1 MSSAGLVEGK
11 SARCPSSPGSVT
23 RSETGQPEENQRHQ
37 LDEHRENDQTD
48 DRGLIQNAHQGAAD
62 KPRDAEP
69 GVEESEGGR
78 PLRWFNDAWHKGEQ
92 DGLRKRHA
100 DPPEDHSQKCH
111 GRSAEKDQR
120 CEKRGDERH
129 RTP

>member
-23 RSETGQPEENQRHQ
+23 RSESGQLEENQRHQ

-48 DRGLIQNAHQGAAD
+48 YRGLIQNAHHGAAD
-62 KPRDAEP
+62 KPRDAVP

-78 PLRWFNDAWHKGEQ
+78 SLRWFNDARHKGEQ

-100 DPPEDHSQKCH
+100 DPPEDH
-111 GRSAEKDQR
+111 
-120 CEKRGDERH
+120 
-129 RTP
+129 